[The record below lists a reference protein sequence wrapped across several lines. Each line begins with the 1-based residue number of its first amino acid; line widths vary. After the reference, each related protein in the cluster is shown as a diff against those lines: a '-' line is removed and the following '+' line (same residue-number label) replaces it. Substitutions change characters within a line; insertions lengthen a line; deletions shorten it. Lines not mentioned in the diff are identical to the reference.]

1 MYISKI
7 KMKNF
12 RLLNDT
18 SLDLKK
24 DLSLLIG
31 RNNSGKTSFLVL
43 FEKFYEQKD
52 FNYNDFSLS
61 LRNKIQ
67 DINDHTDTNQL
78 TIQMVLEIKYHKD
91 DNLEHISDFILDLD
105 PEIDTV
111 KILFECAINKK
122 NLLKDLLTI
131 ENEDKERYIIKNIN
145 SYLQKEVYVFDDYK
159 DLESDNRHKLIKK
172 ELKAVKNLI
181 NFQIIHAKRDVASSE
196 ENKDS
201 KKVLSSLTTKYFNNN
216 SQGDFLAINKQLI
229 EMDSN
234 LDNQY
239 DMFFKTF
246 LKNSKEFLEIKN
258 LKVVSNLQSNEL
270 LQYSS
275 QVVYGVDNN
284 HLPENLNG
292 LGYMNIL
299 YLLLTIEIKKEN
311 FINSNKE
318 INLLFIEEPE
328 AHTHPQMQY
337 VFAKKIK
344 TILND
349 VKHLQTVITT
359 HSAQIVSQC
368 DFEDIRYLMKKV
380 DKDENENIEI
390 KNFHKDLKKK
400 YTKLEEF
407 KFLKQ
412 YLTIQSAELFFASK
426 IIFIEGTTEKMLL
439 PYFINKFD
447 KENEKNKSYTPLSS
461 QNICIL
467 EVGANAKVF
476 HHFLEFL
483 NIKTLIITDI
493 DTTKKMNSDNGEESK
508 YYYACEV
515 LKAQNTSNET
525 LKHFLKAPDLKT
537 DKVAFKKWIEKL
549 RTNNLDDYSDNIK
562 IAYQTK
568 EKDYQG
574 RSFEDAFINLNK
586 ETIKKNK
593 DNIDGLK
600 KKKLFDEEENI
611 YELTQ
616 EILDKKSNFAAS
628 LLYLALS
635 DEAIDWEIPA
645 YIRGGLSWIAE

>member
-61 LRNKIQ
+61 LRNKIK
-67 DINDHTDTNQL
+67 DINDHTETNQL

-122 NLLKDLLTI
+122 SLLKDLLTI
-131 ENEDKERYIIKNIN
+131 ESEDKERYIIKNIN
-145 SYLQKEVYVFDDYK
+145 SYLQKDVYVFDDYK
-159 DLESDNRHKLIKK
+159 DLEINNRHKLVKK
-172 ELKAVKNLI
+172 ELKSIKKLI

-196 ENKDS
+196 ENKES

-216 SQGDFLAINKQLI
+216 SQGDFISINKQLI

-234 LDNQY
+234 LDKQY
-239 DMFFKTF
+239 DTFFKTF

-258 LKVVSNLQSNEL
+258 IKVVSNLQSNEL

-292 LGYMNIL
+292 LGFMNIL

-311 FINSNKE
+311 FIDINKE

-337 VFAKKIK
+337 VFARKIK
-344 TILND
+344 TILDD
-349 VKHLQTVITT
+349 VKNLQTVVTT

-368 DFEDIRYLMKKV
+368 DFEDIRYLMKTV
-380 DKDENENIEI
+380 DEDGNENTEI
-390 KNFHKDLKKK
+390 KNFHTELEKK

-426 IIFIEGTTEKMLL
+426 IIFIEGTTEKILL

-447 KENEKNKSYTPLSS
+447 KENEKKESYIPLSS

-483 NIKTLIITDI
+483 KIKTLIITDI
-493 DTTKKMNSDNGEESK
+493 DTTAKMSSDKG
-508 YYYACEV
+508 YYSACEV

-525 LKHFLKAPDLKT
+525 LKHFLRAPDLKT
-537 DKVAFKKWIEKL
+537 EKPAFEKWIENL
-549 RTNNLDDYSDNIK
+549 RTNALDDYSENIK

-568 EKDYQG
+568 EKNYQG
-574 RSFEDAFINLNK
+574 RSFEDAFININK
-586 ETIKKNK
+586 ETIKMNK

-600 KKKLFDEEENI
+600 KTKLFEEEENI

-616 EILDKKSNFAAS
+616 EVLDKKSNFAAS

-635 DEAIDWEIPA
+635 EEAIDWEIPA

>member
-61 LRNKIQ
+61 LRKKIK
-67 DINDHTDTNQL
+67 DINDHTETNQL

-122 NLLKDLLTI
+122 SLLKDLLTI

-145 SYLQKEVYVFDDYK
+145 SYLQKDVYVFDDYK
-159 DLESDNRHKLIKK
+159 DLEINNRHKLVKK
-172 ELKAVKNLI
+172 ELKSIKKLI

-196 ENKDS
+196 ENKES

-234 LDNQY
+234 LDKQY
-239 DMFFKTF
+239 DTFFKTF

-258 LKVVSNLQSNEL
+258 IKVVSNLQSNEL

-292 LGYMNIL
+292 LGFMNIL

-311 FINSNKE
+311 FIDLNKE

-337 VFAKKIK
+337 VFARKIK
-344 TILND
+344 TILDD
-349 VKHLQTVITT
+349 VKNLQTVVTT

-368 DFEDIRYLMKKV
+368 DFEDIRYLMKTV
-380 DKDENENIEI
+380 DEDGNENTEI
-390 KNFHKDLKKK
+390 KNFHTELEKK

-426 IIFIEGTTEKMLL
+426 IIFIEGTTEKILL

-447 KENEKNKSYTPLSS
+447 KENEKKESYIPLSS

-483 NIKTLIITDI
+483 KIKTLIITDI
-493 DTTKKMNSDNGEESK
+493 DTTAKMSSDNG
-508 YYYACEV
+508 YYSACEV

-525 LKHFLKAPDLKT
+525 LKHFLKAPDLKK
-537 DKVAFKKWIEKL
+537 DKPAFEKWIENL
-549 RTNNLDDYSDNIK
+549 RNNALDDYSENIK

-568 EKDYQG
+568 EKNYQG
-574 RSFEDAFINLNK
+574 RSFEDAFININK
-586 ETIKKNK
+586 ETIKMNK

-600 KKKLFDEEENI
+600 KTKLFEEEENI

-616 EILDKKSNFAAS
+616 EVLDKKSNFAAS

-635 DEAIDWEIPA
+635 EEAIDWETPA